1 MGGIDMQLCSGSIYI
16 RRLEGDDAEALL
28 DLRLRNR
35 EFFQPFEPQYPESH
49 FTLEGQREGIEQ
61 VIQNWEN
68 GTGYG
73 FGIFLRETDQLL
85 GRVNLSNVVR
95 HAWESCTIGYF
106 LDQSFNGKGYT
117 TQAVRLAV
125 QFAFE
130 HAGLHRVQGAVMPRN
145 LASIRVLEKAGFRY
159 EGYAEYYLKING
171 KWEHHN
177 IYSIIKEYWKESG
190 KDEK

>member
-1 MGGIDMQLCSGSIYI
+1 VSDT
-16 RRLEGDDAEALL
+16 EALL
-28 DLRLRNR
+28 DLRVRNR
-35 EFFQPFEPQYPESH
+35 EFLQPFEPHNPDSH
-49 FTLEGQREGIEQ
+49 FTFQGQKEVIEK

-73 FGIFLRETDQLL
+73 FGIFLLNTDQLL

-95 HAWESCTIGYF
+95 GAWQNCTIGYF
-106 LDQSFNGKGYT
+106 LDERCNGQGFT
-117 TQAVRLAV
+117 TEAVHLAV

-130 HAGLHRVQGAVMPRN
+130 HADLHRVQGAVMPRN

-159 EGYAEYYLKING
+159 EGVSEYYLKINE

-177 IYSIIKEYWKESG
+177 IYSLTREYWK
-190 KDEK
+190 